1 MNLPKRRKRSGN
13 PYILGLNNIITF
25 IDSKGNEQIIEL
37 SDEVY
42 NEFNNFELLNLKE
55 MNEYDRH
62 ILHCELSDE
71 CLYHKSM
78 KQHRYLED
86 IVLEKIIN
94 KRLHYEIEKLSD
106 IQRRRLKMY
115 YFKNMT
121 LNEIAKKEGC
131 SIQSVYISIES
142 AKEKLKKNLK

>member
-1 MNLPKRRKRSGN
+1 MKLPKRRKRSGN
-13 PYILGLNNIITF
+13 PYTLGLNNIITF

-42 NEFNNFELLNLKE
+42 NEFNNFELLDLKK

-71 CLYHKSM
+71 FLYHQCTK
-78 KQHRYLED
+78 KQKYLED

-94 KRLHYEIEKLSD
+94 ERLYYEIDKLSD
-106 IQRRRLKMY
+106 IQKRRLKMY
-115 YFKNMT
+115 FFENMT

-131 SIQSVYISIES
+131 SMQSVYISIES